1 MNHAAILAT
10 RLYRQFLSRPFP
22 GSPADVARHLCAMQA
37 QDFAAAKW
45 AIGVRSPGTTDVD
58 VEKLLEARDLIRISS
73 LRGTLHFMHPEDVR
87 WIASLV
93 LPRVLSQCNGM
104 WKKLSLDKSVFDR
117 VFHIMH
123 SALQNGAALSR
134 AELKVILEKNHIPT
148 ADHRMNQFL
157 TLAGLEQV
165 ICCGPRRG
173 KEFTYVLLDEW
184 LPPVQTK
191 LPGNALTEMAVRY
204 MKGHGPATAED
215 FSWWC
220 GFPVTQCR
228 QALAEA
234 AQQLESFVLAGQT
247 YYLTPGERIEKPDS
261 KLRLLS
267 GFDEYYISY
276 ADRSLVAGEAAQE
289 VMSPQ
294 NGILPYVVIAKGKI
308 VGTWRR
314 EIRKQLVEMEYIPFE
329 KTKTGEGPL
338 STAAKTYGKFMGL
351 TAEWIVS

>member
-22 GSPADVARHLCAMQA
+22 GSPAEVARHLCAMQA

-45 AIGVRSPGTTDVD
+45 AIGLRCPGITDAD
-58 VEKLLEARDLIRISS
+58 VEKALEACELIRISS
-73 LRGTLHFMHPEDVR
+73 LRGTLHFMHPGDVR
-87 WIASLV
+87 WITSLV
-93 LPRVLSQCNGM
+93 MPRVTSQCTGM
-104 WKKLSLDKSVFDR
+104 WKKLALDKSVFDR
-117 VFHIMH
+117 VFHIMQDT
-123 SALQNGAALSR
+123 LKNGAALSR
-134 AELKVILEKNHIPT
+134 AELRVILEKNHIAT
-148 ADHRMNQFL
+148 GDHRMNQFL

-184 LPPVQTK
+184 LPPVQAK
-191 LPGNALTEMAVRY
+191 PPKNPLSELAVRY
-204 MKGHGPATAED
+204 MAGHGPATAED

-228 QALAEA
+228 QALNEA
-234 AQQLESFVLAGQT
+234 SQQLESFVLADQT
-247 YYLTPGERIEKPDS
+247 YYLTQGERIEKPDG

-276 ADRSLVAGEAAQE
+276 ADRSLVAGKAAQA

-329 KTKTGEGPL
+329 KTKTGEGAL

-351 TAEWIVS
+351 AAAWIE